1 MIPRPCAILF
11 NLVVCAL
18 LLDSTASFVLEPS
31 SSLGISSQ
39 SRVHTATG
47 SLVATK
53 PSFATSLFAKKV
65 RKSSGSS
72 SNDKKTA
79 PATGG
84 FGSPS
89 AAAVS
94 ASSSQGKSRGIS
106 GRAVGA
112 GSKPLRQA
120 ATTFDSLR
128 KEQGASAC
136 HDIYIR
142 SPDDSRTTFWF
153 VGKIARNIESD
164 KHYIPT
170 PAEAVL
176 SQKRI
181 ILEYAKQHL
190 RPQNFG
196 GKYALN
202 LELWLAPADSEMDVV
217 QQKVSLEHV
226 KGSVADLSDDFS
238 VLAVGFNPEI
248 YVGDELNKG
257 GLRVELDEEGRP
269 TKPVFEVN
277 NSA

>member
-11 NLVVCAL
+11 YFIVSGL
-18 LLDSTASFVLEPS
+18 LLDSTASFLLEPS
-31 SSLGISSQ
+31 SS
-39 SRVHTATG
+39 RDATG
-47 SLVATK
+47 SLVAAK
-53 PSFATSLFAKKV
+53 PTFATSLFAKKA
-65 RKSSGSS
+65 RKSSSS
-72 SNDKKTA
+72 SDADKKTA
-79 PATGG
+79 PASSG

-94 ASSSQGKSRGIS
+94 AASSQGKSRGIS

-120 ATTFDSLR
+120 ATMFDSLR
-128 KEQGASAC
+128 KEQGAPAC
-136 HDIYIR
+136 NDVYLR

-153 VGKIARNIESD
+153 VGKIARNVVNSETA
-164 KHYIPT
+164 HYIPT
-170 PAEAVL
+170 PTEAVL

-196 GKYALN
+196 GRYAAS

-217 QQKVSLEHV
+217 QNKVTLERV

-238 VLAVGFNPEI
+238 VTKVGFAPEI

-257 GLRVELDEEGRP
+257 GLRVERDEEGRP
-269 TKPVFEVN
+269 NKPQFEVN
-277 NSA
+277 QSA

>member
-11 NLVVCAL
+11 NLVISAVL
-18 LLDSTASFVLEPS
+18 IDSTASFVLEPS
-31 SSLGISSQ
+31 SSRGGSSQ
-39 SRVHTATG
+39 SRAHAATG
-47 SLVATK
+47 SLVSTK

-65 RKSSGSS
+65 RKSSA
-72 SNDKKTA
+72 DKKTA
-79 PATGG
+79 PVTGG

-120 ATTFDSLR
+120 ALTFDSLR

-136 HDIYIR
+136 HDVYVR

-153 VGKIARNIESD
+153 VGKIARNVATEE
-164 KHYIPT
+164 HYIPT

-196 GKYALN
+196 GKYALS

-217 QQKVSLEHV
+217 QNKISLQHI
-226 KGSVADLSDDFS
+226 KGSSADLSDDFS

-257 GLRVELDEEGRP
+257 GLRVNLDEEGRP

>member
-1 MIPRPCAILF
+1 MIPRPCAILSY
-11 NLVVCAL
+11 LIVSG
-18 LLDSTASFVLEPS
+18 LLDSTASFLLEPS
-31 SSLGISSQ
+31 TSRGSSSSP
-39 SRVHTATG
+39 SRAPATG

-53 PSFATSLFAKKV
+53 PSFATLLFAKKV

-72 SNDKKTA
+72 NTDKKTT

-120 ATTFDSLR
+120 ATMFDSIR
-128 KEQGASAC
+128 KEQGADAC
-136 HDIYIR
+136 HDVYVR

-153 VGKIARNIESD
+153 VGKIARNVNSET
-164 KHYIPT
+164 YYVPT
-170 PAEAVL
+170 PTEAVL

-196 GKYALN
+196 GKYAAS

-217 QQKVSLEHV
+217 QNKVTLERV

-238 VLAVGFNPEI
+238 VTKVGFNPEI

-257 GLRVELDEEGRP
+257 GLRVERDEEGRP
-269 TKPVFEVN
+269 DKPQFEVN
-277 NSA
+277 QSA

>member
-11 NLVVCAL
+11 YLSVGGL
-18 LLDSTASFVLEPS
+18 LLDSTASFLLEPWS
-31 SSLGISSQ
+31 SRGSSSQ
-39 SRVHTATG
+39 SIG

-53 PSFATSLFAKKV
+53 PSFATSLFAKKA
-65 RKSSGSS
+65 RKGSDA
-72 SNDKKTA
+72 DKKST

-89 AAAVS
+89 PAAVAAA
-94 ASSSQGKSRGIS
+94 SSQGKSRGIS

-120 ATTFDSLR
+120 ATMFDDLR
-128 KEQGASAC
+128 KEQGAAAC
-136 HDIYIR
+136 HDVYVR

-153 VGKIARNIESD
+153 VGKIARNVATES

-170 PAEAVL
+170 PTEAVL

-181 ILEYAKQHL
+181 ILEYAIQHL

-196 GKYALN
+196 GKYAAS

-217 QQKVSLEHV
+217 QNKVTLERV
-226 KGSVADLSDDFS
+226 KGSMADLSDDFS
-238 VLAVGFNPEI
+238 VTTVGFAPEI

-257 GLRVELDEEGRP
+257 GLRVERDEEGRP
-269 TKPVFEVN
+269 NKPQFEVN
-277 NSA
+277 QSA

>member
-1 MIPRPCAILF
+1 MIPRPCAIL
-11 NLVVCAL
+11 LYLIVSRL
-18 LLDSTASFVLEPS
+18 LLDSTASFLLEPS
-31 SSLGISSQ
+31 SSRGSIHSSQ
-39 SRVHTATG
+39 SRAHVVIG
-47 SLVATK
+47 SLVATE

-65 RKSSGSS
+65 RKT
-72 SNDKKTA
+72 DKKTTS
-79 PATGG
+79 ATGG
-84 FGSPS
+84 FGSP
-89 AAAVS
+89 S

-120 ATTFDSLR
+120 ATMFDSLR
-128 KEQGASAC
+128 KELGADAC
-136 HDIYIR
+136 NDVYVR

-153 VGKIARNIESD
+153 VGKIARNITET
-164 KHYIPT
+164 YIPT
-170 PAEAVL
+170 PTEAVL

-196 GKYALN
+196 GKYAAS

-217 QQKVSLEHV
+217 QNKVTLERV

-238 VLAVGFNPEI
+238 VTKVGFNPEI

-257 GLRVELDEEGRP
+257 GLRVERDEEGRP
-269 TKPVFEVN
+269 DKPQFEVN
-277 NSA
+277 QSA